1 MVYLHIHILS
11 PGLLMV
17 VTGRG
22 KKFSLVGKRNQN
34 HVCRGSDDPGVY
46 NRSVP
51 ESARLL
57 IITEAAGPG

>member
-1 MVYLHIHILS
+1 MVYLHIHTLL

-22 KKFSLVGKRNQN
+22 KKISLVGKRNQN
-34 HVCRGSDDPGVY
+34 RVSRGSDDPGVC

-51 ESARLL
+51 ESVHLL

>member
-1 MVYLHIHILS
+1 MVYLHIHTLS

-22 KKFSLVGKRNQN
+22 KKISLVGKRNQN
-34 HVCRGSDDPGVY
+34 RVSRGSDDPGVC

-51 ESARLL
+51 ESAH
-57 IITEAAGPG
+57 

>member
-1 MVYLHIHILS
+1 MVEMV
-11 PGLLMV
+11 MV

-22 KKFSLVGKRNQN
+22 KKFSLVRKRNQN
-34 HVCRGSDDPGVY
+34 HVCRGSDDPGVC